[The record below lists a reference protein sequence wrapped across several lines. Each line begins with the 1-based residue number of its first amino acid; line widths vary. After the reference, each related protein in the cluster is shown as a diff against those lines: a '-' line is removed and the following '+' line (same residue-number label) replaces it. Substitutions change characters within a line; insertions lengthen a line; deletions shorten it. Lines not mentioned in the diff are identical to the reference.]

1 MWVPQS
7 VSVRTKVRGTAGG
20 CLSRPCPVLHVP
32 VNFSE
37 PWSREVEA
45 GDQGRD
51 RCRCY
56 RVLAFGLHNPIS
68 RDATLLCVGGRLQG
82 DKKKPPAFMHREKKR
97 ASRERPPGQVKL
109 GKRRRTGHGDVTLA
123 CFSSGHLP
131 SQKAGSQVTAAP
143 KGAGT
148 VGCCG
153 ATGGAGGVLTR
164 VIG

>member
-1 MWVPQS
+1 MRVPQS
-7 VSVRTKVRGTAGG
+7 VSVRSKVRGTAGG

-37 PWSREVEA
+37 PWSREAEA

-56 RVLAFGLHNPIS
+56 RVLALGSTIPHPEMPLCYVWEGGCKVTRKS
-68 RDATLLCVGGRLQG
+68 LLL
-82 DKKKPPAFMHREKKR
+82 FMHGKGKGPV
-97 ASRERPPGQVKL
+97 ERGLLDQVKL
-109 GKRRRTGHGDVTLA
+109 GKRRRTGHGDVSLA
-123 CFSSGHLP
+123 CFSSWHLP
-131 SQKAGSQVTAAP
+131 FQKAGSQVTAAP

-153 ATGGAGGVLTR
+153 ATRGAGGVLTR
-164 VIG
+164 VRG